1 MSTGPIEQRQRT
13 ASVRRTAPLPA
24 NPQPQAPAPAAASG
38 DRATLSG
45 TSGTRPL
52 SAALAEAQAKN
63 PLATLG
69 NTVVNGA
76 RDLIEAGYRYPP
88 NDSNEYYHI
97 AGKIG
102 CCADF
107 ACDSY
112 AKAGDAIGQQMSQLG
127 YNPHYCPSMVQ
138 YFQAHQLLISPHSRA
153 HVGDMV
159 FFNWDGSGTADHVA
173 IVTKVDAN
181 GVPTQIAESSN
192 FNQPAHLTTV
202 NSYLLSHMIA
212 YGRVKGAG
220 ADDGA
225 AAQLS
230 PITNPAPIEGPAVGS
245 SGSYGGDSGT
255 YASAPSGSGYN
266 APGAA
271 TSVPSAPSNPENE
284 LAQLM
289 LLDSLYDMLGKD
301 FGISPAGA
309 KALLDAKRAGK
320 DVAAEARKLGIPENK
335 IPQLLKAVDQTAAK
349 ADQIAGKNNL
359 PLPAKQDAWG
369 LDKAS
374 GEKALA
380 AHRAEID
387 RAAKAAGV
395 DPKALAATLWM
406 HGNFDLGAH
415 PSATIQQAA
424 SDLKAHWKP
433 DDLAGSAMAALDPKG
448 TMSSQDRDQT
458 LQLFANRYAAVSEIE
473 AKGKPAGAAQP

>member
-1 MSTGPIEQRQRT
+1 MSTGPIEQRQRS

-24 NPQPQAPAPAAASG
+24 NPQPQGAAPAVASG
-38 DRATLSG
+38 DRASLSG
-45 TSGTRPL
+45 TTGTRPL

-69 NTVVNGA
+69 NSVVTGS
-76 RDLIEAGYRYPP
+76 RDLIEGGYRYPP
-88 NDSNEYYHI
+88 NDTNQYYHI

-112 AKAGDAIGQQMSQLG
+112 AKAGDDIAQQMSQLG

-212 YGRVKGAG
+212 FGRVKGAG

-230 PITNPAPIEGPAVGS
+230 PITNPAPAEGPEAGS
-245 SGSYGGDSGT
+245 SSSYGGDSGT
-255 YASAPSGSGYN
+255 YASAPAGSGYD

-271 TSVPSAPSNPENE
+271 TSVPSEPTSAENE

-301 FGISPAGA
+301 FGISPANA

-335 IPQLLKAVDQTAAK
+335 IPQLLKEVDRTAAK

-359 PLPAKQDAWG
+359 PLPSGQDAWG
-369 LDKAS
+369 LNKAD

-380 AHRAEID
+380 AHRTEID
-387 RAAKAAGV
+387 RAAKAAGI
-395 DPKALAATLWM
+395 DPKALAAALWM
-406 HGNFDLGAH
+406 HGNFDLGSNPA
-415 PSATIQQAA
+415 ATIQAAA
-424 SDLKAHWKP
+424 SDLKAHWKSG
-433 DDLAGSAMAALDPKG
+433 DLAGSVMATLDPG
-448 TMSSQDRDQT
+448 GRMSPGDRDQT

-473 AKGKPAGAAQP
+473 AKDEPASAAR

>member
-24 NPQPQAPAPAAASG
+24 SPPASAPATAPSSG
-38 DRATLSG
+38 DRASLSG

-52 SAALAEAQAKN
+52 SAALAEAQARN

-69 NTVVNGA
+69 NSVVNGA
-76 RDLIEAGYRYPP
+76 RDLIEGGYRYPP
-88 NDSNEYYHI
+88 NDSNQYYHI
-97 AGKIG
+97 PDKVG

-112 AKAGDAIGQQMSQLG
+112 AKAGDDVGQQMSQLG

-212 YGRVKGAG
+212 FGRVKGAG

-230 PITNPAPIEGPAVGS
+230 PVTNPAPAAGPEVGS
-245 SGSYGGDSGT
+245 SSSYGGDSGT
-255 YASAPSGSGYN
+255 YASAPAGSGYN

-271 TSVPSAPSNPENE
+271 TSVPSAPSNTEND
-284 LAQLM
+284 LAQMM

-301 FGISPAGA
+301 FGISPSGA
-309 KALLDAKRAGK
+309 KALLDAKRAGQ
-320 DVAAEARKLGIPENK
+320 DVAAEARKLGIPANK
-335 IPQLLKAVDQTAAK
+335 IPQVLKAVDQTAAK

-359 PLPAKQDAWG
+359 PLPSSQDAWG
-369 LDKAS
+369 LDKAD

-380 AHRAEID
+380 AHQAEID

-406 HGNFDLGAH
+406 HGNFDLGAN
-415 PSATIQQAA
+415 PEATIRKAA

-433 DDLAGSAMAALDPKG
+433 DDLAGSAMAALDPEGK
-448 TMSSQDRDQT
+448 MSPEDRAQA
-458 LQLFANRYAAVSEIE
+458 LQLYSNRYAAVSEIE
-473 AKGKPAGAAQP
+473 SGAAGAKKP